1 MKEELTFEDL
11 ISDLKENGV
20 ETSIKGG
27 FKFTEMVH
35 EESQKLMKVGSSSS
49 HIEIPAKVANL
60 FTDFI
65 IKSVELED
73 DVVKLDSVI
82 TTDIKPLLLNEL
94 RRLTLGN
101 TFVSDEGI
109 EYTIREVTEEDFRNT
124 VKPTVVKFNKFG
136 IRLSTPT
143 LDKEKVIHNQLIA
156 DLQPFRNKK
165 QFKDSD
171 YGDIADLYQNYEIMK
186 YITQIDVDGAAYDFE
201 NSPKNKKFKLISS
214 LPQKVIGEINDFI
227 ELVKENERKACTII
241 NNETKEEEQI
251 DMNSLFYARNARKK

>member
-1 MKEELTFEDL
+1 
-11 ISDLKENGV
+11 
-20 ETSIKGG
+20 
-27 FKFTEMVH
+27 
-35 EESQKLMKVGSSSS
+35 MKVGSSSS

-143 LDKEKVIHNQLIA
+143 LDKEKVIHN
-156 DLQPFRNKK
+156 
-165 QFKDSD
+165 
-171 YGDIADLYQNYEIMK
+171 
-186 YITQIDVDGAAYDFE
+186 
-201 NSPKNKKFKLISS
+201 
-214 LPQKVIGEINDFI
+214 
-227 ELVKENERKACTII
+227 
-241 NNETKEEEQI
+241 
-251 DMNSLFYARNARKK
+251 